1 MTTNELEKVAIF
13 KMFRRGAKAGG
24 GAKKPP
30 TFRSSGNRADAYKSA
45 DPSNVKFNNQK
56 QMNKNHFEQQKK
68 QGFGMLGDAALWG
81 VGKVPKFGKGWKDAA
96 RENLT
101 KFKINAKEMDANI
114 AGKVKDSLGVKRG
127 GAIDKFTSRKHK
139 VQVGTEM
146 RNGVE
151 TPIFR
156 DSDRVDSLTA
166 PFANTMKKATP
177 LVGSFVIG
185 DKAWDQGMKM
195 MGVDDGIGAEQAP
208 PPEYIQQQQ
217 LAQNPNYNYANG
229 VEQLAYRMEEG
240 LLKEAA
246 ISKIA
251 TLEDEVSKLN
261 TIVKIAKHER
271 EVLMNDSLHYQDELD
286 HYKEAYEKAKDEL
299 EKVSAK
305 YQETVNGIEKE
316 AKTKEV
322 EKVAEK
328 LLERGIIKQAELN
341 EYRDFLEKSDE
352 SVLEAFTKVANSA
365 VNGELANLFD
375 IEKSAKELP
384 LPSSETIG
392 KISSTGQTM
401 AEAVSDLLK

>member
-1 MTTNELEKVAIF
+1 MTNELEKVAIF

-68 QGFGMLGDAALWG
+68 QGFGMLGNAALWG
-81 VGKVPKFGKGWKDAA
+81 VGKVPKFGKGWKDVA

-195 MGVDDGIGAEQAP
+195 MGADDGTGTEQTP

-217 LAQNPNYNYANG
+217 FAQNPNYNYANG
-229 VEQLAYRMEEG
+229 AEQLAYRMEEG

-286 HYKEAYEKAKDEL
+286 HYKEAYEKATDEL
-299 EKVSAK
+299 EKVSMK
-305 YQETVNGIEKE
+305 YQETVNDIEKE
-316 AKTKEV
+316 AKRKEV

-352 SVLEAFTKVANSA
+352 FVLEAFTKVANSA
-365 VNGELANLFD
+365 VNGELGNLFD